1 MVKDKKLKKLKDHH
15 DYLNRK
21 VAELTEDR
29 KKDRS
34 DETKLILKLYVNS
47 RTRMANQTQII
58 ISNIILKLSPN
69 KRFEYLTIILNKYKC
84 ESPIYAE

>member
-34 DETKLILKLYVNS
+34 DESKQLLMRLKKTKLAIKDSIEKAKNKLY
-47 RTRMANQTQII
+47 
-58 ISNIILKLSPN
+58 KLTKN
-69 KRFEYLTIILNKYKC
+69 KDIV
-84 ESPIYAE
+84 